1 MKSFFLEYQSIL
13 TKYDI
18 NQAKYIF
25 NMDKSGVRI
34 GYPTGKIVIVPME
47 LKELYTA
54 SSENHQSLTIMETI
68 CADGSPPFL
77 LVIICPGEKIME
89 NWIHDNLTGAE
100 LIAISPTG
108 YTNEKF
114 ALTWLDH
121 FIKQID
127 TGPNQHWR
135 LLLLDSHITH
145 CKDDFIIKCH
155 ENHIVPFQFPSHL
168 THVLQPLDVGMFRPC
183 KHYHNKA
190 IHHALHS
197 LDIEYTLCSFFR
209 DLSSIREQTFQ
220 PYTIKNSFQ
229 ESGMFPVS
237 FKAGL
242 KKMRHY
248 NKGKGPEVA
257 ATNSPN
263 SNGDP
268 GTQSAISVEEGG
280 ELELPVLP
288 STYFEC
294 QRGMG
299 EWVDRAEAFSPSSKD
314 RFKQWAK
321 DTQVYLAQA
330 ELQQESYQNVQTRIA
345 EAAQRKSKSRRVIQK
360 GGVITVESARLRK
373 KEKEEKEKALA
384 IKKAQ
389 KNIQIAIN
397 KAKASLNRRGIAARK
412 AEKERKK
419 QVKIIQA
426 EGGIVPVELLVVIPD
441 PEKHPSPEDLESLE
455 APPDLLQVLLM
466 LQPRSAEITSAIDPQ
481 LLTFNDHE
489 EDYEIYTGSISRQA
503 QEESQGHVV
512 RDGCQSA
519 DDCEDSADEMD
530 SDSCMSESNDSIT
543 RNADFVYF

>member
-1 MKSFFLEYQSIL
+1 
-13 TKYDI
+13 
-18 NQAKYIF
+18 
-25 NMDKSGVRI
+25 
-34 GYPTGKIVIVPME
+34 
-47 LKELYTA
+47 
-54 SSENHQSLTIMETI
+54 
-68 CADGSPPFL
+68 
-77 LVIICPGEKIME
+77 
-89 NWIHDNLTGAE
+89 
-100 LIAISPTG
+100 
-108 YTNEKF
+108 
-114 ALTWLDH
+114 
-121 FIKQID
+121 
-127 TGPNQHWR
+127 
-135 LLLLDSHITH
+135 
-145 CKDDFIIKCH
+145 
-155 ENHIVPFQFPSHL
+155 
-168 THVLQPLDVGMFRPC
+168 MF
-183 KHYHNKA
+183 
-190 IHHALHS
+190 S
-197 LDIEYTLCSFFR
+197 
-209 DLSSIREQTFQ
+209 
-220 PYTIKNSFQ
+220 
-229 ESGMFPVS
+229 VS

-299 EWVDRAEAFSPSSKD
+299 EWVDRAEAFSPSCKD

-489 EDYEIYTGSISRQA
+489 EDYEIYTGSISRQG
-503 QEESQGHVV
+503 QEESQSHVV